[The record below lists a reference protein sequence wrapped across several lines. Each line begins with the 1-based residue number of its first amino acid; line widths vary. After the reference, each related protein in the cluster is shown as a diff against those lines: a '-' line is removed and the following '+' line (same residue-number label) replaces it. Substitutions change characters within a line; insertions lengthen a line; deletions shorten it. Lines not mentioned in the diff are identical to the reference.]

1 MDLPNRKS
9 PRIPNYD
16 YSLPNYYFVTICTH
30 NKKCYFGTSSFLNE
44 FGKIAEECILN
55 ISKRYPG
62 VLVDKY
68 VIMPNHIHVILI
80 FEERKN
86 NSNSA
91 NLSHVIGQYKM
102 SVTKLTHNLNPEI
115 TVWQRSFHDH
125 VIRNSHSYEK
135 IWKYIEDNPR
145 KWEEDCFYVLEQ

>member
-80 FEERKN
+80 FDERKDH
-86 NSNSA
+86 SNSA
-91 NLSHVIGQYKM
+91 NLSHVIG
-102 SVTKLTHNLNPEI
+102 
-115 TVWQRSFHDH
+115 
-125 VIRNSHSYEK
+125 
-135 IWKYIEDNPR
+135 
-145 KWEEDCFYVLEQ
+145 

>member
-80 FEERKN
+80 FDERKDH
-86 NSNSA
+86 SNSA

-102 SVTKLTHNLNPEI
+102 SVTKLIHNLNPEI

-135 IWKYIEDNPR
+135 IWKYIDDNPR
-145 KWEEDCFYVLEQ
+145 KWEEDCFYISEA